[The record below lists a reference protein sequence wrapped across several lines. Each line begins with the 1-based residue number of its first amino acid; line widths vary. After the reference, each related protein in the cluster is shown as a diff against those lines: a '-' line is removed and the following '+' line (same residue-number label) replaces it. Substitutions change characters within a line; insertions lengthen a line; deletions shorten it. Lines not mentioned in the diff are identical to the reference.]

1 MAGLFEKAG
10 FDVEENVPIFAIDT
24 NKLLTDEKILTILKK
39 PIKGVHFAS
48 LEELKLNQLEE
59 LCEILSTD
67 SIRFSSAELAGFSRN
82 LSGVVF
88 DDAGAL
94 QSFILVTESVE
105 KGAHIDFL
113 YSAKKEN
120 SSFVLAVLQGML
132 TEIYASGGAKRYPVI
147 TTLCADDNITHFM
160 NSVLPEKPE
169 QLGMTIYAKKE
180 LTAKTEGKTKI
191 EAALDEDMEGE
202 WHREIAKV
210 SMQKNI
216 GWKVLWYRDRQR
228 NRVAKKA
235 VREDAVSENMFPY
248 ELSDPLDMDYG
259 YEKDEDET
267 EGLIHDDARRIT
279 IDNLEQF
286 KNILPADAYQDLP
299 RPWHRGLAVG
309 SGDNISYLVYELK
322 DMDEKKDGHSEIR
335 WLELTDDGGRL
346 FSEFRNELQALGVGR
361 STMETDLEKK
371 ALLSEAGYATE
382 ERESEAIS
390 VTVDELTAL
399 PFVSRKT
406 PDYVKGLRDI
416 SQRQFKRGLGSC
428 MIHGRTGLL
437 EDMEYLPMEWF
448 EQDVSSVVLMD
459 GRVSGMLLVH
469 QLPSKRLSVDL
480 LFASS
485 GDVQLDIMRMITH
498 SVRAAVDKYPKDTP
512 VLLRR
517 HNSMVHHLTDRLFA
531 DKKGEKILYGERKEV

>member
-1 MAGLFEKAG
+1 
-10 FDVEENVPIFAIDT
+10 
-24 NKLLTDEKILTILKK
+24 
-39 PIKGVHFAS
+39 
-48 LEELKLNQLEE
+48 
-59 LCEILSTD
+59 
-67 SIRFSSAELAGFSRN
+67 
-82 LSGVVF
+82 
-88 DDAGAL
+88 
-94 QSFILVTESVE
+94 
-105 KGAHIDFL
+105 
-113 YSAKKEN
+113 
-120 SSFVLAVLQGML
+120 
-132 TEIYASGGAKRYPVI
+132 
-147 TTLCADDNITHFM
+147 
-160 NSVLPEKPE
+160 
-169 QLGMTIYAKKE
+169 
-180 LTAKTEGKTKI
+180 
-191 EAALDEDMEGE
+191 
-202 WHREIAKV
+202 
-210 SMQKNI
+210 
-216 GWKVLWYRDRQR
+216 
-228 NRVAKKA
+228 
-235 VREDAVSENMFPY
+235 
-248 ELSDPLDMDYG
+248 
-259 YEKDEDET
+259 
-267 EGLIHDDARRIT
+267 
-279 IDNLEQF
+279 
-286 KNILPADAYQDLP
+286 
-299 RPWHRGLAVG
+299 
-309 SGDNISYLVYELK
+309 
-322 DMDEKKDGHSEIR
+322 
-335 WLELTDDGGRL
+335 
-346 FSEFRNELQALGVGR
+346 
-361 STMETDLEKK
+361 METDLEKK